1 MILSIFNIVL
11 PVFLVIGAGY
21 TAVRWRLMTNVTIDS
36 LMRFTANFAIPCLLF
51 AAISRLDLGAV
62 FDGRLLVSFYSG
74 AALSFILGTLG
85 ARYLFKH
92 DPSDAVAIGF
102 GALFSNSLLLGLPI
116 MERAYGSDALAPN
129 FAIISIHAPLCFL
142 LGVTAMEYARADR
155 PGRSLINTGRAVLA
169 AMFRNAL
176 TIGLALGFVVNLSG
190 LPAPEAL
197 MSAVDLIALAALP
210 PALFGL
216 GGVLTRYQ
224 FRLAVPEAVMI
235 ASLSL
240 ILHPLIAYS
249 MTPWVFG
256 LDAGFV
262 RSATV
267 TAAMAPGINAYIF
280 ASLYQRGQA
289 QSAAAVLLGTALS
302 VLSVSLW
309 LMLLGT

>member
-1 MILSIFNIVL
+1 L
-11 PVFLVIGAGY
+11 
-21 TAVRWRLMTNVTIDS
+21 ID
-36 LMRFTANFAIPCLLF
+36 
-51 AAISRLDLGAV
+51 
-62 FDGRLLVSFYSG
+62 
-74 AALSFILGTLG
+74 
-85 ARYLFKH
+85 
-92 DPSDAVAIGF
+92 
-102 GALFSNSLLLGLPI
+102 
-116 MERAYGSDALAPN
+116 
-129 FAIISIHAPLCFL
+129 
-142 LGVTAMEYARADR
+142 
-155 PGRSLINTGRAVLA
+155 TGRAVFA

-190 LPAPEAL
+190 LPAPEAM

-210 PALFGL
+210 TALFGL
-216 GGVLTRYQ
+216 GGVLTRYK

-240 ILHPLIAYS
+240 VLHPLIAYS
-249 MTPWVFG
+249 MTHWVFG

-309 LMLLGT
+309 LMLLGTT